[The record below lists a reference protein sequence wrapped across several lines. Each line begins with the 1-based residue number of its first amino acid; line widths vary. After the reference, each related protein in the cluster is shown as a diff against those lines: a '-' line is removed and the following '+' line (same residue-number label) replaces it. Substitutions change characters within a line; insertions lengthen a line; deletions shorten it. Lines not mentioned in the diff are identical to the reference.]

1 MCSEG
6 SRKASG
12 GLLRELAAL
21 GDSGYAVSG
30 VALGLKGM
38 LGRLR
43 GVPRS
48 VLERCLT
55 ASDIAEAGGA
65 VVSRCSGLELERDG
79 ATGELG
85 MDCDDCP
92 GSSDKDGGAKVN
104 LDGRLRASL
113 DCVGGASVLG
123 PA

>member
-21 GDSGYAVSG
+21 GGSGYADDWAAAAAVF
-30 VALGLKGM
+30 LKGI

-43 GVPRS
+43 GVPLS
-48 VLERCLT
+48 VLERFLT
-55 ASDIAEAGGA
+55 ASEIADAGGA
-65 VVSRCSGLELERDG
+65 ELSVCSDVVVSDRLG

-85 MDCDDCP
+85 MERED
-92 GSSDKDGGAKVN
+92 
-104 LDGRLRASL
+104 
-113 DCVGGASVLG
+113 
-123 PA
+123 